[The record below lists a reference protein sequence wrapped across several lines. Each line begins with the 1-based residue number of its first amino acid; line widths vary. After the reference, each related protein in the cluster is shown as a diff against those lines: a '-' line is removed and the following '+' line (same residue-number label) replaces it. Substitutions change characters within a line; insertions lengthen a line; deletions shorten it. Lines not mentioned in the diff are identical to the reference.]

1 MIVSR
6 APLRIP
12 LGGGGTDFPSYYRA
26 HGGYVLGFAL
36 NKYVHVVLHDTI
48 DKKIRLKYSQVEE
61 ADCTAELKNRVA
73 AECLKWFGVPYGIEI
88 ATFADVPEAS
98 GLGGSSAF
106 CVALVAALAKKVG
119 KALSQYEMFE
129 TAWQIER
136 DNAGLP
142 GGIQDQFFAAMG
154 GAWRIE
160 MAAKEIGIDD
170 EGRKLEGVEYGM
182 VRVDELVGGLLPY
195 LKLVFVGGRKNGV
208 SSSGLAQT
216 QKERIESWDGE
227 MLTNLA
233 RVKEHGR
240 MIEEALREGNYGK
253 VGELFHEHWE
263 NKKKRDSGVSRED
276 IDRRYEEL
284 RGEGCPGG
292 KVLGMGGGGYLLMFS
307 SNGMRPTLDVG
318 MDLEGVKVVYEA

>member
-12 LGGGGTDFPSYYRA
+12 LGGGGTDFPSYYRV
-26 HGGYVLGFAL
+26 HGGYILGFAL
-36 NKYVHVVLHDTI
+36 NKYVHVVLHNTI
-48 DKKIRLKYSQVEE
+48 DKRIRLKYSKVE
-61 ADCTAELKNRVA
+61 DVSCTAELENRVA
-73 AECLKWFGVPYGIEI
+73 AECLKWFGITHGVEI

-106 CVALVAALAKKVG
+106 CVALVAALAKNAG
-119 KALSQYEMFE
+119 MDLNSYEIFE
-129 TAWQIER
+129 TAWEIER
-136 DNAGLP
+136 ENARMP

-154 GAWRIE
+154 GAWRVE
-160 MAAKEIGIDD
+160 MVPKDLGVDSEH
-170 EGRKLEGVEYGM
+170 RKLDGVEYGM
-182 VRVDELVGGLLPY
+182 VRVDALVKDLLPY

-208 SSSGLAQT
+208 SSSGLAEKQE
-216 QKERIESWDGE
+216 ERIEKWDEE
-227 MLTNLA
+227 MLQNLS

-240 MIEEALREGNYGK
+240 MIETALKAQEYGK

-263 NKKKRDSGVSRED
+263 NKKRRDSGISRED

-284 RGEGCPGG
+284 RREGCPGG

-307 SNGMRPTLDVG
+307 ENGMKPTLDVG